1 MPTLPTKFFA
11 ADIFLSRVDELCST
25 SSGLPEQPL
34 GIYVQG
40 AYNVDFFP
48 RLRVAAKGTFTP
60 LSACLTAKIR
70 TYLFKESRS
79 HRFVIVKNNFSLKQY
94 FILSIYY
101 LNFWKVNSE
110 GEDLSEDL
118 KRPDLPFIILGLAEL
133 HAMFMSQSRKEFWH
147 LE

>member
-1 MPTLPTKFFA
+1 
-11 ADIFLSRVDELCST
+11 
-25 SSGLPEQPL
+25 
-34 GIYVQG
+34 
-40 AYNVDFFP
+40 
-48 RLRVAAKGTFTP
+48 
-60 LSACLTAKIR
+60 
-70 TYLFKESRS
+70 
-79 HRFVIVKNNFSLKQY
+79 
-94 FILSIYY
+94 Y